1 MISSFDQK
9 PANGTTPALASE
21 RDQEG
26 PEGDRHVLA
35 QAAHL
40 LDVLLLVHA
49 VDHAAAAEEEQ
60 PLKKA
65 CVIRWKIA
73 GIQAPAPSAK
83 RHVAELADA
92 SNRRRPA

>member
-9 PANGTTPALASE
+9 PANGIDAGIGQRA
-21 RDQEG
+21 DQER

-49 VDHAAAAEEEQ
+49 VDDRAAAQEEQ
-60 PLKKA
+60 ALEEG
-65 CVIRWKIA
+65 V
-73 GIQAPAPSAK
+73 
-83 RHVAELADA
+83 RHQVEDRRQ
-92 SNRRRPA
+92 SRRRCRAPTPCSRAG